1 MKKGFTL
8 IELLIVITII
18 GILAVA
24 FLPTLLGAP
33 AKGRDTQRI
42 ADLQKIQKV
51 LVNGDLEGGDMRYP
65 TDVSACVGT
74 AASFNKYKASLGGV
88 LPTPPQE
95 AETVTVAGD
104 TTCTQQYG
112 YKYKPG
118 TAANEPFKFGLYTK
132 VENFDNA
139 NMACASIQDDH
150 DTLVA
155 PDEADK
161 ATWCY
166 AILTQ

>member
-51 LVNGDLEGGDMRYP
+51 LVNGDLEGVNRYP
-65 TDVSACVGT
+65 TTSTCIGAG
-74 AASFNKYKASLGGV
+74 ASFDVYKASLGGV
-88 LPTPPQE
+88 LPTPPQKG
-95 AETVTVAGD
+95 ETVTGVAPVGA
-104 TTCTQQYG
+104 CVEKYLYQ
-112 YKYKPG
+112 YKPAG
-118 TAANEPFKFGLYTK
+118 AAGAFKFGLYAK
-132 VENFDNA
+132 VENFANA
-139 NMACASIQDDH
+139 NMDCGDIETEH
-150 DTLVA
+150 DSLTT
-155 PDEADK
+155 PDETEK